1 MNHALLEAIRQVCS
15 PDVLLVILAAAVYG
29 IFVGAI
35 PGLTATMAVALLV
48 PLTFFLDSVDAV
60 AAIVTTVTCSIFA
73 GDIPATLVRIPGTPA
88 SAAYAHDAY
97 ALTRQHRHVEALTVS
112 LVFSVLGGMF
122 GTLVLVAAAPLLA
135 NVAARFT
142 SYEYFWLFVL
152 GLTCAAVVSDQ
163 SRLKGAVALCL
174 GLLLSSVGLGTD
186 YARPRLTLGIEEL
199 STGINFI
206 PAMIGLFGISEVLRN
221 ALYLKTQ
228 RGEGIVDR
236 NATREVG
243 GEAGADRTK
252 GASEQDEEAG
262 KRGLRR
268 AQREEKTVLGHVL
281 LMAVRRP
288 GALVRSSGI
297 GALVGMLPGAGA
309 DIAAWI
315 AYAVSKRF
323 SRHPE
328 QYGHGSVDGLADATG
343 ANNAAL
349 GGAWI
354 PALVFGIP
362 GDSVTAIAI
371 GVLLMKNITPGPEIF
386 DSVKNPQ
393 QATLVYSIYVAFVVT
408 NLLLIPVGLLAVRA
422 SSLLISVPRR
432 VLLPI
437 VVLFCLVGAYAMN
450 ASYFDV
456 GAMIAMGLLG
466 FVLESRAIPLGP
478 VVLGI
483 ILGGEVEHKFVQCVT
498 KSTDWTAFLNS
509 PISIGLAVACLAMWL
524 APLLMPRRAPKQQA
538 VLNDNG

>member
-1 MNHALLEAIRQVCS
+1 MNETLQAAIESVLRPQ
-15 PDVLLVILAAAVYG
+15 VLLVILASAAYG

-88 SAAYAHDAY
+88 SAAYANDAY
-97 ALTRQHRHVEALTVS
+97 ALTRLGRHEQSLAVS
-112 LVFSVLGGMF
+112 LVFSVLGGLV

-135 NVAARFT
+135 DFATEFT
-142 SYEYFWLFVL
+142 SYEYFWLYVL

-163 SRLKGAVALCL
+163 SQLKGALALAI

-186 YARPRLTLGIEEL
+186 YSRPRLTFGIDAL
-199 STGINFI
+199 ATGINFI

-221 ALYLKTQ
+221 ALRL
-228 RGEGIVDR
+228 RPIAGGNRVDER
-236 NATREVG
+236 SRDEPESRSRLLTTMASVVG
-243 GEAGADRTK
+243 M
-252 GASEQDEEAG
+252 
-262 KRGLRR
+262 LPRR
-268 AQREEKTVLGHVL
+268 AWHL
-281 LMAVRRP
+281 L
-288 GALVRSSGI
+288 RSSSI

-315 AYAVSKRF
+315 SYAVSKRF
-323 SRHPE
+323 SRNPQ
-328 QYGHGSVDGLADATG
+328 QYGHGSLEGLGDATG

-371 GVLLMKNITPGPEIF
+371 GVLLMKDITPGPEIF
-386 DSVKNPQ
+386 NPEVDPRE
-393 QATLVYSIYVAFVVT
+393 TMLVYSIYVTFFLT
-408 NLLLIPVGLLAVRA
+408 NLLLIPLGLLAIRT

-432 VLLPI
+432 ILLPA
-437 VVLFCLVGAYAMN
+437 VVMFCLVGSYAMN
-450 ASYFDV
+450 SSYFDV
-456 GAMIAMGLLG
+456 AVMLAMGLLG
-466 FVLESRAIPLGP
+466 FILESRGVPLGP

-483 ILGGEVEHKFVQCVT
+483 ILGGQVEHKFVQCIT
-498 KSTDWTAFLNS
+498 KSTEWTTFFQS
-509 PISIGLAVACLAMWL
+509 PISITLAVASLLLWL
-524 APLLMPRRAPKQQA
+524 APLLMRRRGTTENPA
-538 VLNDNG
+538 